1 MLFSDLD
8 KSTIEHVLRQLR
20 KLPWGEC
27 EPYLLK
33 CFMKVHKGK
42 YGQIHLI
49 ASLTAGLSRYHDQ
62 FAVSV
67 VDEVISFI
75 PKIFLLEFI
84 FHGRYDLTRN
94 GCPCSAVVSPLDLS
108 TSRGSKYGKWV

>member
-1 MLFSDLD
+1 
-8 KSTIEHVLRQLR
+8 
-20 KLPWGEC
+20 
-27 EPYLLK
+27 
-33 CFMKVHKGK
+33 MKVHKGK

-75 PKIFLLEFI
+75 PKIFLLDFI

-94 GCPCSAVVSPLDLS
+94 GCPLQCSSISIRFVNLQRLKVWEVGLGEGKGYPLATAQITDKKI
-108 TSRGSKYGKWV
+108 TN